1 MFEVIYIS
9 PSCKQAVNF
18 INDLVIKLKQRGI
31 GGFDIDHKNIW
42 LKSDKFIVS
51 AVDIEGGNLGISHHM
66 TEYYIDKV
74 SGVDYPSE
82 RIQEKAQERLKNLK
96 FRFREGTK
104 EILEGELIEILTEA
118 ATHE

>member
-18 INDLVIKLKQRGI
+18 INGLAIKLKQRGI
-31 GGFDIDHKNIW
+31 DSFDIDHKNIQ

-51 AVDIEGGNLGISHHM
+51 TVDIFGGKLGLSHHM

-74 SGVDYPSE
+74 SDCVFPRNYT
-82 RIQEKAQERLKNLK
+82 KTCALERLKDLK
-96 FRFREGTK
+96 CTFREETK
-104 EILEGELIEILTEA
+104 EISEEELIEILTEVSA
-118 ATHE
+118 